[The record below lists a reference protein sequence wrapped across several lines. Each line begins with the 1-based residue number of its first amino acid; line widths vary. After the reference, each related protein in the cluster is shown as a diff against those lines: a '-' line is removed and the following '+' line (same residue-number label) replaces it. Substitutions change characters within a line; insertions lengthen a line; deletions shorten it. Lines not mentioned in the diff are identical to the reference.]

1 MRSQILTL
9 MLIALVTPAGTT
21 ALAKPSATGL
31 FCEASPESPA
41 CSGSA
46 ISCTYCHQAVP
57 PALNPFGADI
67 SAWIYN
73 QNTIFPDNSDTMKAV
88 LGGVESLDSDNDGVL
103 NRDEIAAGS
112 LPGNKDAAPVYSGC
126 SEANC
131 GSDPSVIYK
140 RIWLGVCGEPAS
152 FDDVE
157 AFRALAPADQ
167 QAKLTTTLDD
177 CLDSE
182 NWIGKDGVVWE
193 IGHYKIRPV
202 GSVKFGE
209 DAGLI
214 PIVDYY
220 NDYEIFVWTQTDDH
234 DARDILLADYTVTR
248 NIIGGRTIYNK
259 DEPSRMF
266 DGQIMQ
272 PEYRIGL
279 LTTFWNMGF
288 YLNYTAVARVLV
300 AQAFNAYLGINLSLM
315 QGINPPPVEESRFKD
330 YDLKGVEKPECARCH
345 TTIDPLAY
353 PFRNYNGLT
362 GTSQVLAGQ
371 NAEGLTNLANLG
383 DEENLT
389 PLSYAKPRMDF
400 LDQKYPGIK
409 DMPEAGYIFGK
420 RVENLREWAEVLV
433 NSDQFAA
440 NTVKDYWKVLIG
452 SEPAADQM
460 TEFRK
465 LWTEFKTKHNFRVE
479 AMLHDMI
486 RTNAFA
492 RP

>member
-1 MRSQILTL
+1 MLRPALTSL
-9 MLIALVTPAGTT
+9 LLLLAMTAAGK
-21 ALAKPSATGL
+21 ALARPEATGL
-31 FCEASPESPA
+31 FCAATPDAPA

-57 PALNPFGADI
+57 PALNPFGADLA
-67 SAWIYN
+67 AWIYN
-73 QNTIFPDNSDTMKAV
+73 QNTTFPADTETMRSM
-88 LGGVESLDSDNDGVL
+88 LTGTESADSDGDGIA
-103 NRDEIAAGS
+103 NKDEIAAGS
-112 LPGNKDAAPVYSGC
+112 LPGNKDGMPKYSGC
-126 SEANC
+126 SDAAC
-131 GSDPSVIYK
+131 GGDPLTVYK
-140 RIWLGVCGEPAS
+140 RIWLSVCGEPADFAATES
-152 FDDVE
+152 FSALSPE
-157 AFRALAPADQ
+157 AQ
-167 QAKLTTTLDD
+167 QAKLVTTMDD

-209 DAGLI
+209 DAGII

-220 NDYEIFVWTQTDDH
+220 NDYEIFVWTQTNDH

-248 NIIGGRTIYNK
+248 NIIGNRTFYNK

-315 QGINPPPVEESRFKD
+315 QGINPPPVEESRFRD

-371 NAEGLTNLANLG
+371 NAQGLTNLANLG

-389 PLSYAKPRMDF
+389 PLSYARPRMDF

-440 NTVKDYWKVLIG
+440 NTVRDYWKVLIG
-452 SEPAADQM
+452 SEPTTDQM
-460 TEFRK
+460 GEFRQ
-465 LWTEFKTKHNFRVE
+465 LWTNFKNKHDFRVE

-486 RTNAFA
+486 RTKAFG